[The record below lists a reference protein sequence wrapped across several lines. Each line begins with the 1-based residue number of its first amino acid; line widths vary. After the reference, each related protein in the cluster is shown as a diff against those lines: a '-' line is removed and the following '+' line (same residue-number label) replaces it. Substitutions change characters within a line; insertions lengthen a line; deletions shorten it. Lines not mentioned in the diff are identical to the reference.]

1 MSNIVAAIDNAVA
14 ALQKFKDLSCDDDT
28 GVISLGVRSTAE
40 FLHVHHSSLIKG
52 VQAFGGGSVLE
63 GTRAESQA
71 LQASQ
76 GGGVSDGVT
85 NNVLTDVQIAR
96 LVSYFGSEAKRV
108 SSETRQWNQTVLMA
122 AAAIGIRALGYQALG
137 RNPDYTPVA
146 AKPKRIQSSEL
157 VQINKRKTQCF
168 DGVEAALKHLG
179 IDYFMQIKYMAGDGI
194 SHAGYQKLDFY
205 CPDIGEYGLAIKTYY
220 QNGGGSGYEKL
231 CLYKDE
237 IVYRYPCPAILIVSG
252 DYMNKTPSAQN
263 VLNFIRSFEGGK
275 GKLRQ
280 VIHTPKAEIQ
290 NVIENQMASVL
301 KVDRRGDRHKRLQ
314 GTGRRLMGV
323 LEGRLN

>member
-1 MSNIVAAIDNAVA
+1 MSNIVAAIDDAVA
-14 ALQKFKDLSCDDDT
+14 ALQKFKDLSCDDET
-28 GVISLGVRSTAE
+28 GAISLGVRSTAR
-40 FLHVHHSSLIKG
+40 FLQVGHQSLIQR
-52 VQAFGGGSVLE
+52 VQAFGGGPVLD
-63 GTRAESQA
+63 GTRAETQA
-71 LQASQ
+71 LQGFE
-76 GGGVSDGVT
+76 GGPVT
-85 NNVLTDVQIAR
+85 NDVLTDVQIAR
-96 LVSYFGSEAKRV
+96 LVGYFASEAKRV

-137 RNPDYTPVA
+137 RNPDYTPIA
-146 AKPKRIQSSEL
+146 AEPKPIQPAEL
-157 VQINKRKTQCF
+157 IQVNKRKTQCF

-179 IDYFMQIKYMAGDGI
+179 IDYFMQIKYTAGNGI

-205 CPDIGEYGLAIKTYY
+205 CPDIGKYGLAIKTYY

-252 DYMNKTPSAQN
+252 DYMNKTAPAQN

-301 KVDRRGDRHKRLQ
+301 KIDRRGDRYKRLQ

>member
-1 MSNIVAAIDNAVA
+1 MSNIVAAIDDAVA
-14 ALQKFKDLSCDDDT
+14 ALQEFKDLACDDET

-40 FLHVHHSSLIKG
+40 FLHVHHASLIHK
-52 VQAFGGGSVLE
+52 VQAFGGGAVLS
-63 GTRAESQA
+63 GTMAEA
-71 LQASQ
+71 IDIQ
-76 GGGVSDGVT
+76 GIERLSSSPVT
-85 NNVLTDVQIAR
+85 PEILRDTQIAR
-96 LVSYFGSEAKRV
+96 LAYYFGNEAKRV

-137 RNPDYTPVA
+137 RNLDYTPVSA
-146 AKPKRIQSSEL
+146 EPKTIQPSEL
-157 VQINKRKTQCF
+157 IQVNKRKTQCF

-179 IDYFMQIKYMAGDGI
+179 VDYFMQIKYTAGNGI

-205 CPDIGEYGLAIKTYY
+205 CPDIGKYGLAIKTYY

-252 DYMNKTPSAQN
+252 DYMNKTAPAQN

-301 KVDRRGDRHKRLQ
+301 KVDRRGDRYKRLQ